1 MTPLVKAIA
10 ALPEKQVILM
20 VKILITHQIA
30 ELVASLKDG
39 ISNQQDEVEKIPNL
53 EVVQVLPDAEQQEIS
68 VMCAKALEIIAKMTV
83 K

>member
-1 MTPLVKAIA
+1 MTPLVRAIA
-10 ALPEKQVILM
+10 NLPEKQVILM

-30 ELVASLKDG
+30 ELVATLKDG
-39 ISNQQDEVEKIPNL
+39 ISNQKNEVEKIPNL
-53 EVVQVLPDAEQQEIS
+53 EVVQVLPDTEQQEIS